1 MILGAILAGGQST
14 RFGSDKA
21 YAMWNGV
28 PLIDHVAVRLAT
40 ITHAIVVCGRDHDGI
55 PSIPDRPAPGLG
67 PLAGLNAA
75 LHHALALG
83 LDHVITIPCDT
94 PLLSGSLL
102 EALAG
107 GAGDAF
113 LDDMPVIGRWRSATA
128 ALLDAH
134 IEVDGI
140 RSLRAWAQR
149 ISACPLDHLS
159 PPNINRPTDLEGLNG
174 C

>member
-1 MILGAILAGGQST
+1 MILGAILAGGHST

-21 YAMWNGV
+21 HALWNGV
-28 PLIDHVAVRLAT
+28 PLIDHVAVRLTTVAQ
-40 ITHAIVVCGRDHDGI
+40 AIVVCGRDHDGI
-55 PSIPDRPAPGLG
+55 PSITDRPGPGLG

-75 LHHALALG
+75 LHHARALG

-94 PLLSGSLL
+94 PLLSASLL

-113 LDDMPVIGRWRSATA
+113 LADMPVIGRWRSAA
-128 ALLDAH
+128 ATLLDAH
-134 IEVDGI
+134 IKADGT
-140 RSLRAWAQR
+140 RSMRAWAQR
-149 ISACPLDHLS
+149 IDACPLDHLS
-159 PPNINRPTDLEGLNG
+159 PPNINRPTDLEALRG